1 MLSMSKFDFDK
12 IVDRHNTGAVKFD
25 GMKEEFGRSDLVP
38 AWIADMDFEVCPQVT
53 EALTRRFGNHRIYGY
68 SMVPGSYWQSIVDW
82 QRRRNGF
89 EITPQELTFIPGVVT
104 GVALAINFY
113 TRPGDRIV
121 IQEPVYHPFRRVI
134 TDNDRV
140 VVNNAL
146 LRDSDGHCRMDFEG
160 LERIFATRQ
169 PAMMVVCNPHNPMGI
184 VWDPDM
190 LRQVASL
197 ARRYGVKLISDE
209 IHSDLMLHGRKHHPL
224 PSVSDDAAAVTIAF
238 GAPTKTFNIA
248 GLHSSWCVVKNPELR
263 VPFYRWLSANELN
276 LPNMTAVIAA
286 EAAYTHGEEWLTE
299 VLRYI
304 EGNID
309 FVADFC
315 RNHMPQVKV
324 LKPEA
329 SYLVWLDFTRLG
341 LDHEALVDMLLN
353 HAHVAMNDGAMFGP
367 GGELHARLNV
377 AAPRQVIAD
386 VMRRLA
392 DAVAARC

>member
-1 MLSMSKFDFDK
+1 MSRFDFDK
-12 IVDRHNTGAVKFD
+12 IIDRRNTGAVKID
-25 GMKEEFGRSDLVP
+25 GLKEEFGRTDLVP

-53 EALTRRFGNHRIYGY
+53 EALTARFGGHHIYGY
-68 SMVPGSYWQSIVDW
+68 STVPHSYWQAIADW

-89 EITPQELTFIPGVVT
+89 EISTDELSFIPGVVT
-104 GVALAINFY
+104 GVALAINFF
-113 TRPGDRIV
+113 TRPGDRVV

-146 LRDSDGHCRMDFEG
+146 IREADGSCRMDFEG
-160 LERIFATRQ
+160 LEQIFATRR
-169 PAMMVVCNPHNPMGI
+169 PVMMVVCNPHNPMGI
-184 VWDPDM
+184 VWSPDV

-209 IHSDLMLHGRKHHPL
+209 IHSDLMLYGHKHHPL

-263 VPFYRWLSANELN
+263 MPFYRWLSANELN

-286 EAAYTHGEEWLTE
+286 EAAYTHGEEWLAE

-315 RNHMPQVKV
+315 RDHLPQVKV
-324 LKPEA
+324 LKPQA
-329 SYLVWLDFTRLG
+329 SYLVWIDFTQLG
-341 LDHEALVDMLLN
+341 LDHKGLLSLLLDN
-353 HAHVAMNDGAMFGP
+353 AHVAMNDGAMFGH
-367 GGELHARLNV
+367 GGEQHARLNV

-386 VMRRLA
+386 VMQRIA
-392 DAVAARC
+392 DAVNSLR

>member
-1 MLSMSKFDFDK
+1 MSRFDFDK
-12 IVDRHNTGAVKFD
+12 IIDRRNTGAVKID
-25 GMKEEFGRSDLVP
+25 GMKAEFGRADLVP

-53 EALTRRFGNHRIYGY
+53 EALTARFAGHHIYGY
-68 SMVPGSYWQSIVDW
+68 TTVPDSYWQAIVDW

-89 EITPQELTFIPGVVT
+89 EIATDEISFIPGVVT
-104 GVALAINFY
+104 GVALAINFF
-113 TRPGDRIV
+113 TRPGDRVV

-146 LRDSDGHCRMDFEG
+146 IRDDDGYCRMDFEG
-160 LERIFATRQ
+160 LEHIFATRR
-169 PAMMVVCNPHNPMGI
+169 PVIMVVCNPHNPMGI
-184 VWDPDM
+184 VWSPDV

-209 IHSDLMLHGRKHHPL
+209 IHSDLMLYGHKHHPL

-286 EAAYTHGEEWLTE
+286 EAAYTHGEEWLAE

-315 RNHMPQVKV
+315 RDHMPQVKA
-324 LKPEA
+324 LKPQA
-329 SYLVWLDFTRLG
+329 SYLVWLDFTQLG
-341 LDHEALVDMLLN
+341 LDHKGLQSLLID
-353 HAHVAMNDGAMFGP
+353 HAHVAMNDGTMFGH
-367 GGELHARLNV
+367 GGEQHARLNV

-386 VMRRLA
+386 VMQRIA
-392 DAVAARC
+392 DAVNARR

>member
-1 MLSMSKFDFDK
+1 MSRFDFDK
-12 IVDRHNTGAVKFD
+12 IIDRRNTGAVKID
-25 GMKEEFGRSDLVP
+25 GLKEEFGRTDLVP

-53 EALTRRFGNHRIYGY
+53 EALTARFGGHHIYGY
-68 SMVPGSYWQSIVDW
+68 TAVPHSYWQAIADW

-89 EITPQELTFIPGVVT
+89 EISTDELSFIPGVVT
-104 GVALAINFY
+104 GVALAINFF
-113 TRPGDRIV
+113 TRPGDRVV

-146 LRDSDGHCRMDFEG
+146 IREADGSCRMDFEG
-160 LERIFATRQ
+160 LEQIFATRR
-169 PAMMVVCNPHNPMGI
+169 PVMMVVCNPHNPMGI
-184 VWDPDM
+184 VWSPDV

-209 IHSDLMLHGRKHHPL
+209 IHSDLMLYGHKHHPL

-263 VPFYRWLSANELN
+263 MPFYRWLSANELN

-286 EAAYTHGEEWLTE
+286 EAAYTHGEEWLAE

-315 RNHMPQVKV
+315 RDHLPQVKV
-324 LKPEA
+324 LKPQA
-329 SYLVWLDFTRLG
+329 SYLVWLDFTQLG
-341 LDHEALVDMLLN
+341 LDHKGLLSLLLDN
-353 HAHVAMNDGAMFGP
+353 AHVAMNDGAMFGH
-367 GGELHARLNV
+367 GGEQHARLNV

-386 VMRRLA
+386 VMQRIA
-392 DAVAARC
+392 DAVNSLR